1 MFEFIIK
8 KNIFLLMDTILT
20 TTLNDDR
27 LGSLGRKSNADNIFR
42 IIKNGVTRA
51 TLDNNYI
58 FNYLVRE

>member
-1 MFEFIIK
+1 
-8 KNIFLLMDTILT
+8 MDTILT

-42 IIKNGVTRA
+42 IIKNGVNRVS
-51 TLDNNYI
+51 LDNTYI